1 MTTPEQHAAAT
12 IECRPTDVGF
22 LARAPERH
30 VLAVELACTPAQLF
44 AILEDP
50 ASWSAWAPGITGVV
64 WTSPAPFGPGAT
76 RTVSFV
82 GGAKI
87 DEKFE
92 VWEPGRRLA
101 FHVERATQ
109 PIFWQFAES
118 YDIEAAGEGRCKLTW
133 TVAYDPR
140 DGFARV
146 HPWVRPAMRL
156 TLRGFTLL
164 LKRYVARA
172 ARRAPVAAA
181 A

>member
-1 MTTPEQHAAAT
+1 MTTH
-12 IECRPTDVGF
+12 ECRPTDPSF
-22 LARAPERH
+22 LATAPERH
-30 VLAVELACTPAQLF
+30 VLTVGLACTPAQLF

-50 ASWSAWAPGITGVV
+50 AAWPRWAPGITAVE
-64 WTSPAPFGPGAT
+64 WTSAAPFGAGAT

-87 DEKFE
+87 DEKFTT
-92 VWEPGRRLA
+92 WEPGRKLA

-109 PIFWQFAES
+109 AIFWRFAES
-118 YDIEAAGEGRCKLTW
+118 YEIAPAGEGRCTLTW
-133 TVAYDPR
+133 TVAYEPQA
-140 DGFARV
+140 GFAKA

-156 TLRGFTLL
+156 TLRAFTLL
-164 LKRYVARA
+164 LKRYVARE